1 MCPPRRRDLLAI
13 AAGTAATLTA
23 GCLATD
29 DGTTATT
36 DGDPASTT
44 TSGDDATTTDG
55 PADTTTGSGGATA
68 TVDGDLSA
76 TAWLPAGSVFDG
88 EPLFAFAGDL
98 TAPREAGIT
107 DEALARTYETVLPLP
122 GDVLAGEDV
131 TEFAS
136 LQRYATACRFTVPT
150 STVRDRLADV
160 AGPTA
165 TAGEGTTVAGDA
177 DGDDT
182 ATGGGGG
189 EPRPNGDA
197 PDGYEGYVT
206 PAGVYWVGA
215 DHLVYG
221 RQREFAKALLDAHA
235 GDVDRYGANQDLAAV
250 LDATGDVDLFGATAT
265 GQQAVESASAYAYA
279 WRFDDTVELLA
290 PFAFPDDASTDPD
303 AVARLADLAGF
314 FEYDDV
320 AVTEDGRVVT
330 LTGELAVSE
339 FDLLERDDGGENPA
353 GGQNTT
359 PQVAFEFE
367 FEPGDDGEWNGDE
380 EERVVL
386 THTGGDTVALDTVS
400 VQYDGTAV
408 GERDGFTST
417 APDGDAWRAGGEW
430 TIRATGADA
439 SFESDATLQVVWTS
453 ERGDQSAVIAA
464 ARLP

>member
-1 MCPPRRRDLLAI
+1 MCPPRRRDILAI
-13 AAGTAATLTA
+13 AAGTATTLPA
-23 GCLATD
+23 GCLST
-29 DGTTATT
+29 G
-36 DGDPASTT
+36 GDTTT
-44 TSGDDATTTDG
+44 TSGTGDSTATTTDG
-55 PADTTTGSGGATA
+55 PAGTTTGSGGATA

-88 EPLFAFAGDL
+88 EPLFVFAGDL
-98 TAPREAGIT
+98 TAPRAAGVT
-107 DEALARTYETVLPLP
+107 DDALARTYDTVLPLP

-165 TAGEGTTVAGDA
+165 TAGEGTPVAGDA

-182 ATGGGGG
+182 ATGGDGG

-206 PAGVYWVGA
+206 PSGVYWVGA

-221 RQREFAKALLDAHA
+221 RQREFAKALFDAHA
-235 GDVDRYGANQDLAAV
+235 GDVDRYAANQDLAAV

-303 AVARLADLAGF
+303 AVAELADLAGF

-359 PQVAFEFE
+359 PQIAFEFE
-367 FEPGDDGEWNGDE
+367 FERGGDAEWNGDE
-380 EERVVL
+380 EERVAL
-386 THTGGDTVALDTVS
+386 THTGGDNVALDTVI
-400 VQYDGTAV
+400 VEYDGTAV
-408 GERDGFTST
+408 AERDGIEST
-417 APDGDAWRAGGEW
+417 EPAGETWAAGGEW
-430 TIRATGADA
+430 TLRATGEKPVFQ
-439 SFESDATLQVVWTS
+439 SGATVRVVWTS
-453 ERGDQSAVIAA
+453 DDGDQSAVLAEA
-464 ARLP
+464 TLP